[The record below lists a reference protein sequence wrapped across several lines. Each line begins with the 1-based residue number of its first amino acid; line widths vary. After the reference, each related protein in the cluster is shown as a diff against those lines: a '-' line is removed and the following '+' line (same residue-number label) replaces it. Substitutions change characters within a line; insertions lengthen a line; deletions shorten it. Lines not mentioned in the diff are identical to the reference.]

1 MSGKIIIL
9 DANGDRYVP
18 VANTAVQASGH
29 DLDIVEKALYS
40 PVVQDAFDADCGTTG
55 VADYSSDGGS
65 MACAESFVPGSIDSP
80 FDICL
85 QVARGHLYLYLS

>member
-1 MSGKIIIL
+1 MSGRIL
-9 DANGDRYVP
+9 IQNEDGSDFVTSGLTVP
-18 VANTAVQASGH
+18 TE
-29 DLDIVEKALYS
+29 LELYS
-40 PVVQDAFDADCGTTG
+40 PVVQDSFDADCGTTG
-55 VADYSSDGGS
+55 VVNYRSDGGS